1 MTSLV
6 PAPLLVQPTLTQPD
20 NAALNQIENT
30 AKEFE
35 ALVIAQLL
43 QPLFASVETP
53 GLAGGGPGQDAFETL
68 LQEQYATAISERGG
82 FGIADQVKAAL
93 IDLQSSNPLTR
104 TPQE

>member
-1 MTSLV
+1 MTIASIEQLAIVNQTNSL
-6 PAPLLVQPTLTQPD
+6 PQAAATQKD
-20 NAALNQIENT
+20 AHIENT

-53 GLAGGGPGQDAFETL
+53 GLAGGGPGQEAFENL
-68 LQEQYATAISERGG
+68 LQERYSTAIAERGG

-93 IDLQSSNPLTR
+93 IDLQS
-104 TPQE
+104 QQ